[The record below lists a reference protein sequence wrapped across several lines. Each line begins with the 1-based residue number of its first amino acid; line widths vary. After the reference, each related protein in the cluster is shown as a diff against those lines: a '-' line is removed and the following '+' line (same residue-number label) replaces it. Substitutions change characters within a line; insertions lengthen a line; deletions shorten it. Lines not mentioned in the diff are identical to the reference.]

1 MSRINDEDTK
11 LTIATNVIRALK
23 KQGKSRY
30 WLAKETGEYE
40 GTIANVCHGR
50 NVCGAG
56 MLSRIANALGVT
68 TDKLLE
74 KPKKTS
80 RHA

>member
-1 MSRINDEDTK
+1 MNDEETK
-11 LTIATNVIRALK
+11 VAIAHNINRILER
-23 KQGKSRY
+23 QGHSRY

-56 MLSRIANALGVT
+56 ILTRIARALGVT
-68 TDKLLE
+68 IDHLVK
-74 KPKKTS
+74 KPRKVS
-80 RHA
+80 RGA